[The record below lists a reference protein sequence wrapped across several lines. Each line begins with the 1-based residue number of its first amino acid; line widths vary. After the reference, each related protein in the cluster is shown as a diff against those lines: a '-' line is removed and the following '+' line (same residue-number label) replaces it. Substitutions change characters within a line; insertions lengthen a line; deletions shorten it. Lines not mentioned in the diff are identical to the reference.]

1 MAYCDRLLQDTG
13 VSFTPGVVYGAS
25 GEGYARISLGL
36 ATERVREGMN
46 RFIQWMGLHKQP
58 GR

>member
-1 MAYCDRLLQDTG
+1 

-36 ATERVREGMN
+36 ATDRVREGMN
-46 RFIQWMGLHKQP
+46 RFIQWMGQQK
-58 GR
+58 